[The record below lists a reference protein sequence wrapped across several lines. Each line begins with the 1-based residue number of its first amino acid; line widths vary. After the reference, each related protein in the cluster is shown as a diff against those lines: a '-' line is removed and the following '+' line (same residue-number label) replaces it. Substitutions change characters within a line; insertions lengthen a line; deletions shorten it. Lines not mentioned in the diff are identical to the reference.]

1 MWLRRGF
8 TNPFTSPLRIHPAL
22 STESVEFN
30 FVALIPPPN
39 FQVLKL
45 IIGSNVNSIQT
56 PLLPIISHP
65 FPPSLMSMCL
75 IRLRRGRIF
84 RQRGICAPRESSSRC
99 RVSKLILSPSKLATV
114 WGDWTASVWCVPSV
128 LLRLT
133 DENLR
138 QGGTAFTTSAAQ
150 GRLFICAVSFDRTE
164 SKWWHNFNLSVNTA
178 CHFYFLDRSAKWVTN
193 VVETTD
199 TRGIWRLR
207 RQHLNRGTVHF

>member
-1 MWLRRGF
+1 
-8 TNPFTSPLRIHPAL
+8 
-22 STESVEFN
+22 
-30 FVALIPPPN
+30 
-39 FQVLKL
+39 
-45 IIGSNVNSIQT
+45 
-56 PLLPIISHP
+56 
-65 FPPSLMSMCL
+65 MSMCL

-114 WGDWTASVWCVPSV
+114 WGDWTASGWCVPSV

-164 SKWWHNFNLSVNTA
+164 SKWWHNFNLSVNSA

-207 RQHLNRGTVHF
+207 RQHLNRGHLIKFLLIRRGGGGEEGPVFRWVVAGEKAHLAYLGSFEERAEHH